1 MRLYQNSCG
10 TWCIG
15 MAGNVRRSL
24 KTKDR
29 AQAERLF
36 RKLKRESLMGNVIAL
51 DRGKNITLSE
61 FSVEYHSHCEARK
74 RPKTVA
80 LDNYSIGKLIDYIGG
95 RTPMTSITSR
105 RLDEFIS
112 KLLAAGH
119 APSGAN
125 IIIRHLRAAFA
136 IALKWEYLKAN
147 PFSAVQS
154 IKESL
159 RPPMF
164 YSEADLTKIFAA
176 ITDDDFRDLI
186 TVYLMTGLRRGELSG
201 LRGKDIDFNAGVISV
216 SGKTGWRHI
225 PMTEQIKVIM
235 QCRIKASGMIG
246 QIFPGWKP
254 DSISH
259 KWINLMKKLGIK
271 GRLHDLR
278 HSTAS
283 YLVMA
288 GVDMRTIQIILGH
301 SNIATTQIYAH
312 LTQDHARDALLK
324 LGNLQKI
331 STMGNIR
338 VVINNN

>member
-24 KTKDR
+24 KTKDK

-36 RKLKRESLMGNVIAL
+36 RKIKRESLMGNVIAL
-51 DRGKNITLSE
+51 DRGKTIPLSE
-61 FSVEYHSHCEARK
+61 FATEYHTHCEARK
-74 RPKTVA
+74 RPSTAVRDK
-80 LDNYSIGKLIDYIGG
+80 YSVQKLIDYIGG
-95 RTPMTSITSR
+95 NTPMTSVTSR

-119 APSGAN
+119 TPTGVN
-125 IIIRHLRAAFA
+125 ITIRHLRTAFA
-136 IALKWEYLKAN
+136 IAIKWEYIKAN
-147 PFSAVQS
+147 PFSGITS
-154 IKESL
+154 IKESP

-164 YSEADLTKIFAA
+164 YSESDLTRIFAA

-201 LRGKDIDFNAGVISV
+201 LRGKDVDFNTGVISV

-225 PMTEQIKVIM
+225 PMTEQIAEIM
-235 QCRIKASGMIG
+235 QRRIKASGMIG
-246 QIFPGWKP
+246 QVFPGWKP

-259 KWINLMKKLGIK
+259 KWIKLMKKLGIK

-288 GVDMRTIQIILGH
+288 GVDMRTIQVILGH
-301 SNIATTQIYAH
+301 SDISTTQIYAH

-324 LGNLQKI
+324 LGNLHKI
-331 STMGNIR
+331 SAMGNIR
-338 VVINNN
+338 IVINNN